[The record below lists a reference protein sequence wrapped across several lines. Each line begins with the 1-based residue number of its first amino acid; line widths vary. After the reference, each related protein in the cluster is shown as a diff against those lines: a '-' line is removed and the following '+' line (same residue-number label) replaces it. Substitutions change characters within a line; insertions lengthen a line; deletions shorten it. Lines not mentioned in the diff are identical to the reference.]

1 MNTTSRKAKQGGDFD
16 PMGLAEGEN
25 PPTSDGQPRPAN
37 DTGRELTAF
46 VERIERLEDEKA
58 VIGEDIKSVKAEC
71 KAKGYDMKVVAEML
85 KLRKMDATEREEWE
99 NLRDTY
105 GHALG
110 IFG

>member
-1 MNTTSRKAKQGGDFD
+1 MNTTSKKVGRGGDFD

-37 DTGRELTAF
+37 DTGRELTSYI
-46 VERIERLEDEKA
+46 ERIQNLEEDKA
-58 VIGEDIKSVKAEC
+58 EIAEDIKGIKGEMKS
-71 KAKGYDMKVVAEML
+71 KGYDMKVVGEML
-85 KLRKMDATEREEWE
+85 KLLKMSKGERDEFESV
-99 NLRDTY
+99 RDTY